1 MHADSIN
8 GEADLAAVGA
18 LLADRTRAVILMTLL
33 GGGLSSASALAARAG
48 VSRSLA
54 SHHLRTLV
62 DGGLIVV
69 EVRGRQRDY
78 RLASQ
83 SIADGLEALIPLA
96 PTAPVSSL
104 RGAKERDRLRE
115 ARMCYDHLAGA
126 AGVALVDGLVN
137 HGLLSRCGEDFAV
150 TEHGR
155 RAFVELDIDVDAL
168 DRRPRPLTRG
178 CRDWS
183 EGREHLAG
191 SLGAAFTAELLKRDW
206 LRAGEVTRAVK
217 VTDDGARELGLRFG
231 IELRTEHSHGPSP
244 TKIAA

>member
-1 MHADSIN
+1 MN

-33 GGGLSSASALAARAG
+33 GGGLSSASALASRAG

-62 DGGLIVV
+62 NGGLIVV
-69 EVRGRQRDY
+69 ELRGRQRDY

-96 PTAPVSSL
+96 PTAPVRSL
-104 RGAKERDRLRE
+104 RGAQERDRLRG
-115 ARMCYDHLAGA
+115 ARMCYDHLAGF
-126 AGVALVDGLVN
+126 AGVALADGLVN
-137 HGLLSRCGEDFAV
+137 GGLLCRDGEDFAV
-150 TEHGR
+150 TAVGR
-155 RAFVELDIDVDAL
+155 QTFGELDIDLNAL
-168 DRRPRPLTRG
+168 ARRSRPLARG

-191 SLGAAFTAELLKRDW
+191 SLGAALTAELLKRDW
-206 LRAGEVTRAVK
+206 LQTGEVTRAVT
-217 VTDDGARELGLRFG
+217 VTEEGSRELRLRFG
-231 IELRTEHSHGPSP
+231 IELRAENVRGGHPAR
-244 TKIAA
+244 IAA